1 MSTIKL
7 YSSTNTS
14 AGAWKLI
21 PGKLFKIDNFSD
33 YLAQFT
39 PLIVNKVQYIKHGL
53 ELYVKLDLSQTK
65 AQPNATSGYK
75 YMSIQN
81 TSEGVVYYF
90 VDKATWRSANCVEFH
105 LIMDVLNTY
114 QDGSD
119 YVFKANT
126 RIIRE
131 HKDRYTFTKKIT
143 CQIDYSQTGGA
154 GTISEGYR
162 VRLINDHGDDVFTGV
177 VEYINVDTITIRID
191 NPTNEEDYVEMIE
204 PYLGFT
210 FEIQVVLATGNYIL
224 FEPATM
230 QDFTFNTTYNHYRKI
245 DYVSENINPLL
256 LRSSSMSNIEDNS
269 IFNQNWYLLYRNQN
283 DPSDSL
289 VNPVDCY
296 LIPENETKTDSAYI
310 TGGRLIPSWLED
322 GKWYCFR
329 ITIGNKAT
337 LSNGAILNNPGNL
350 SDRNI
355 LVLSKS
361 QNKIS
366 AIGLHIEMNPY
377 GSETAFFY
385 DDIDYITFDSVPVN
399 YAKLNSFENIDND
412 DFMSMSFSESFT
424 NSDDDSI
431 IDSIA
436 HLDRTDAKNIKLI
449 KLPYI
454 PYGFTYAGS
463 VLKVDGN
470 SYWERA
476 SFTQAGGG
484 DFYALH
490 LLKADTKLEK
500 SLYASSS
507 QNPFSKLRVSITAPR
522 EEDLRDTDEV
532 DSKLYHS
539 EFYAPTFVYDSF
551 STRVELEKCDLDY
564 YITNG
569 TSGNIIKFL
578 MTKTINSKFMFTL
591 ASYVCDKAN
600 ENFYNVLTIAR
611 NNEEV
616 LYNVPYV
623 NYVRTGMNY
632 DLKAKNLSATTNW
645 LGVGLSVLSIGAS
658 LMAPGVPLKVAGVV
672 GSLVSMA
679 SAIKGAVSTTIQNE
693 QTLQQKITQLKNQT
707 ASVSGSDDVDLMSEY
722 CGNRLKYTLYE
733 PTPNM
738 KHLLDELFFYAGY
751 NSGRMGIPN
760 HNTRCNFDY
769 LECDAVLESAGANIP
784 QDIIDEIKNCY
795 KVGVTFIHKTSR
807 TSNKWDIE
815 QKYENWENTILE
827 G

>member
-21 PGKLFKIDNFSD
+21 PGKLFKIDSFPD

-39 PLIVNKVQYIKHGL
+39 PYIVSKVQYIKHGL

-65 AQPNATSGYK
+65 AQPNDTIGYK

-81 TSEGVVYYF
+81 TNEGVVYYY

-131 HKDRYTFTKKIT
+131 HKDRFTFTKKIS

-154 GTISEGYR
+154 GTIAEGYR
-162 VRLINDHGDDVFTGV
+162 VSLLNDRGEVVFTGIV
-177 VEYINVDTITIRID
+177 SYINVDTITIDIE
-191 NPTNEEDYVEMIE
+191 NPTHEEDYIEMIE
-204 PYLGFT
+204 PYLGLT
-210 FEIQVVLATGNYIL
+210 FEIQVVNAVGNYIL
-224 FEPATM
+224 FEPASM

-256 LRSSSMSNIEDNS
+256 LRGSTMSSIEDSS

-296 LIPENETKTDSAYI
+296 LIPENETKTDAGVI
-310 TGGRLIPSWLED
+310 TGGRLVPSFLDDSHILFFEIAS
-322 GKWYCFR
+322 GKS
-329 ITIGNKAT
+329 AT
-337 LSNGAILNNPGNL
+337 LSNGVVAQVEPQYRVRIAVQKAGNKM
-350 SDRNI
+350 SVVCYAYNTI
-355 LVLSKS
+355 
-361 QNKIS
+361 
-366 AIGLHIEMNPY
+366 
-377 GSETAFFY
+377 Y
-385 DDIDYITFDSVPVN
+385 DTMYVWWQYEEIDYITFEALPMA
-399 YAKLNSFENIDND
+399 YNIYDIPKQ
-412 DFMSMSFSESFT
+412 FSATIVGGTIFTESFT
-424 NSDDDSI
+424 DSGDTNN
-431 IDSIA
+431 IDPISL
-436 HLDRTDAKNIKLI
+436 LDRTDAKNIKLI

-454 PYGFTYAGS
+454 PYGFTYTND
-463 VLKVDGN
+463 VLEVDGN
-470 SYWERA
+470 DYWERA
-476 SFTQAGGG
+476 SFTQSGGG
-484 DFYALH
+484 GFYALH
-490 LLKADTKLEK
+490 LRKSSTKLER
-500 SLYASSS
+500 SIYASSS
-507 QNPFSKLRVSITAPR
+507 QNPFSKLRVSIIDPR
-522 EEDLRDTDEV
+522 ETDLRDTNEV

-591 ASYVCDKAN
+591 TSYVCDKAN

-616 LYNVPYV
+616 LYNVPYI
-623 NYVRTGMNY
+623 NYIRNGYQY
-632 DLKAKNLSATTNW
+632 DVKNKNLSAVANW
-645 LGVGLSVLSIGAS
+645 TGVGLSVISIGAS
-658 LMAPGVPLKVAGVV
+658 LLAPSVPLKVAGVV

-693 QTLQQKITQLKNQT
+693 QTLQQKITQLQNQT

-722 CGNRLKYTLYE
+722 CDNRLKYTLYE
-733 PTPNM
+733 PTANM

-784 QDIIDEIKNCY
+784 QEIINEIKNCY
-795 KVGVTFIHKTSR
+795 KTGVSFIHKTSR
-807 TSNKWDIE
+807 TTNKWDIE